1 MLEILF
7 HGHIIEDLNGEQYFG
22 TYYEKELQKTN
33 QSCDKIY
40 MSNGKFMTIH
50 LIVGLVKEIIL
61 QK

>member
-7 HGHIIEDLNGEQYFG
+7 HGHIIEDLKGEQYFG